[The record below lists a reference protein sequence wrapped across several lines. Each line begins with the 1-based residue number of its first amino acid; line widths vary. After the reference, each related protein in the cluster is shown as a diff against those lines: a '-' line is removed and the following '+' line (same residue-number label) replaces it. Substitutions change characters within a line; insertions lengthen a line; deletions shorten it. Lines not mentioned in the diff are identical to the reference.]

1 MRQPRTNQLIKAIA
15 KGGGRRLR
23 KSKRMGW
30 FPRIIANTTVNRISN
45 IDQLHSV
52 NLENSTGTQPA
63 GDDQSNGSGRFGC
76 CICQSISTCYYIML
90 DLCTVSTPVLNI
102 VLSIDGDA

>member
-15 KGGGRRLR
+15 KGGGRRWR
-23 KSKRMGW
+23 KRKRMRW

-52 NLENSTGTQPA
+52 NLVEQYRYTHQQETINPM
-63 GDDQSNGSGRFGC
+63 DQVDSGAAYVNPYPHVT
-76 CICQSISTCYYIML
+76 I
-90 DLCTVSTPVLNI
+90 
-102 VLSIDGDA
+102 